1 MTIKDWKKTFK
12 QLKAKPIAL
21 QKYIKHNAPK
31 ERSTGFSKKRCV
43 RCGRFGAH
51 ISKYG
56 LELCR
61 CCFREIA
68 MNIGFKK
75 FS

>member
-1 MTIKDWKKTFK
+1 M
-12 QLKAKPIAL
+12 
-21 QKYIKHNAPK
+21 KHNAPK